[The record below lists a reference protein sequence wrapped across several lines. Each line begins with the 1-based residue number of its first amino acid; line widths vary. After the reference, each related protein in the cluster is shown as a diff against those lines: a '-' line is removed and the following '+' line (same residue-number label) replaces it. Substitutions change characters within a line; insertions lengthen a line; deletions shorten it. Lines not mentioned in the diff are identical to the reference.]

1 MRRFTPEEDQFLR
14 ENYLTVPA
22 TRLSRMLGRAKT
34 VARQRMARLGLVV
47 PREVADQFF
56 KDSLLKK
63 GNVSFNKGRKQ
74 TEYMTPEKIERTK
87 ATRFKKG
94 NLPHNTKPD
103 DCITIRPDKRGVKY
117 KFIRIG
123 LGNWLPLHRH
133 VWQQAHGAIPRH
145 MKLIFKDGNTLNC
158 DLCNLEL
165 LTPAE
170 LMLRN
175 TVHNYPKPIAQAI
188 QLRGAL
194 NRKINRKLKS
204 LDNEKQ
210 DK

>member
-14 ENYLTVPA
+14 ENYLTIPA
-22 TRLSRMLGRAKT
+22 STLSRMLGRAKT
-34 VARQRMARLGLVV
+34 VARQRMVVLGLVV
-47 PREVADQFF
+47 PKEVAARFAKESQ
-56 KDSLLKK
+56 LKK

-74 TEYMTPEKIERTK
+74 TEYMSPERIERTK
-87 ATRFKKG
+87 ATRFKAG
-94 NLPHNTKPD
+94 QLPHNTKHD
-103 DCITIRPDKRGVKY
+103 DCISIRPDNRGVKY
-117 KFIRIG
+117 KFIR
-123 LGNWLPLHRH
+123 LSQGNWIPLHRH
-133 VWQQAHGAIPRH
+133 VWQQANGPIPRH
-145 MKLIFKDGNTLNC
+145 MKLIFRDGNTLNC
-158 DLCNLEL
+158 DLANLEL